1 MRIISWNVNGLR
13 SAVRKG
19 FVDWVKRESP
29 DILCLQEVKIQES
42 EVPFDLVYLNN
53 YHTFFNTAQKKGY
66 SGVMVYSKMKPLK
79 VRKKLGLNAFDRE
92 GRLLELKF
100 KDFTLINLYIPH
112 GARDKSKM
120 PYKLDVY
127 GKLMEKLGNDL
138 TGAAE
143 KKIVLTGDFNIA
155 HTDLDLA
162 RPKENITNTM
172 FTFPERIQL
181 DKIEKLGFV
190 DSFRTLHEEGSNY
203 SWWPYYPDARERNI
217 GWRID
222 YVFVSS
228 NLRSN
233 IKTAFIMKNTQ
244 GSDHCPI
251 GVEIEA

>member
-42 EVPFDLVYLNN
+42 EVPFDLKYLNN

-66 SGVMVYSKMKPLK
+66 SGVMVYSKMKPLH
-79 VRKKLGLNAFDRE
+79 VRQKLGLNPFDKE

-100 KDFTLINLYIPH
+100 RDFTLINLYIPH
-112 GARDKSKM
+112 GVRDKSKM
-120 PYKLDVY
+120 PYKLETY
-127 GKLMEKLGNDL
+127 GMLLEKLERGISKRPN
-138 TGAAE
+138 E
-143 KKIVLTGDFNIA
+143 KVVLAGDFNVA

-190 DSFRTLHEEGSNY
+190 DSFRTLHEEGGNY
-203 SWWPYYPDARERNI
+203 SWWPYYPDARESNI

-222 YVFVSS
+222 YLFVSL
-228 NLRSN
+228 NLKEK
-233 IKTAFIMKNTQ
+233 IKTAFIMKNVE
-244 GSDHCPI
+244 GSDHCPV
-251 GVEIEA
+251 GMEIEA